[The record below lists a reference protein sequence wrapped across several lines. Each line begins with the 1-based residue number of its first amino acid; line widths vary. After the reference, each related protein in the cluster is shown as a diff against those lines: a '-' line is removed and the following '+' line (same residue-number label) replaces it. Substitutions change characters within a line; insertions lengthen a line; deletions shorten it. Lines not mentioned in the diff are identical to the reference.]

1 MSIFSDIKAFDSRGL
16 LLLGAACLGLVVPG
30 FLTLYAF
37 DREVFIEADVIKLI
51 ILSASIAA
59 PPFVTLFVTTFI
71 GERVFT
77 EMVPQTIGRFGG
89 FKEWLVTHSFSNAT
103 IFFVALLIHVMADLS
118 LEDLSLGLL
127 VFLRSILGLN
137 SIVYSC
143 WQKEK
148 QNPIF
153 RIPAVRANSRFQPTS
168 QPPRLCRS
176 GRAAAEAGR

>member
-118 LEDLSLGLL
+118 FRGFVAWVAGLL
-127 VFLRSILGLN
+127 AVYIGFEFYRLFLLAKG
-137 SIVYSC
+137 
-143 WQKEK
+143 KTK
-148 QNPIF
+148 PH
-153 RIPAVRANSRFQPTS
+153 FQDPGS
-168 QPPRLCRS
+168 E
-176 GRAAAEAGR
+176 G